1 MQKKDIALKKY
12 LGTISLWLMFGAVLV
27 GGILR
32 PARQMT
38 SHKQQ
43 KILRVGLVLSVG
55 GRGDQSFNDSAYE
68 GLMEAQRLFRGVQV
82 RYSEPRENAAARH
95 DIENFAKQGFDL
107 IIGVGFLMARAI
119 EDVAPLYPRQRFA
132 IIDAVVQRPNVA
144 SLVFQ
149 EHEGSYL
156 AGVLAALATQKGSVA
171 FLGGMDVPLIRK
183 FGAGFRQG
191 VLDTRPDTQVMIGY
205 VSASPKG
212 FHDPDGG
219 AKIATTFFGKGAD
232 ILFHAAGSSGHGA
245 IKVARTWNKQQ
256 TDPRKKR
263 YIIGVDGNQDAL
275 APGSVLTSMVKRVNV
290 AVFEIIKLLLLQR
303 FEGRTF
309 RYGLAEG
316 GVDVTDCRFSRDRLP
331 KNFAHLLHKRRNAII
346 QGKIQVS
353 PTFPD
358 HPTSRP
364 HPHLPRPLTP

>member
-1 MQKKDIALKKY
+1 MKRY
-12 LGTISLWLMFGAVLV
+12 LGTIGLWLMFGAVLI
-27 GGILR
+27 GGVLR
-32 PARQMT
+32 PVRQVAP
-38 SHKQQ
+38 KEVQ

-107 IIGVGFLMARAI
+107 IIGVGFLMARAV
-119 EDVAPLYPRQRFA
+119 EDIATQYPRQRFA
-132 IIDAVVQRPNVA
+132 IIDSVVRRPNVA

-156 AGVLAALATQKGSVA
+156 AGMLAALATQTGRVA

-191 VLDTRPDTQVMIGY
+191 VLETRPNTPVMIGY

-219 AKIATTFFGKGAD
+219 EKIATTFFGKGAD
-232 ILFHAAGSSGHGA
+232 IIFHAAGSSGHGA
-245 IKVARTWNKQQ
+245 IKAARTWNKQQ
-256 TDPRKKR
+256 TNPLKKR

-303 FEGRTF
+303 FEGRVF

-316 GVDVTDCRFSRDRLP
+316 GVDVTDARFARDRLP
-331 KNFAHLLHKRRNAII
+331 KDFMSLLQKQRLAII
-346 QGKIQVS
+346 QGKIHVS
-353 PTFPD
+353 PTFPETTTSQ
-358 HPTSRP
+358 PTAIHKSTK
-364 HPHLPRPLTP
+364 TP